1 MECPNCNVLRY
12 KRDVKPSQWN
22 AWSCLVNDFN
32 CCKICNIDGFLP
44 SSPHELRHAIYTVQT
59 LRLIYDEIKHVG
71 WCRQLK
77 AFFMRWLDS
86 DKGFRTYA
94 SDFGAPHRSRA
105 ADPHGACVSS
115 CEADFIGSKPEVTFL
130 YPEADYFD
138 PGNDHYKLS
147 FELLFGNVS
156 WNAETVGDI
165 IEAILG
171 IQYLLKHY
179 DVPALPN
186 FPHGF
191 ATFLH
196 DWRLAIYKLRAARGW
211 IDMRPSDLA
220 GVIFPLAVD

>member
-1 MECPNCNVLRY
+1 MECPNCKVIRY
-12 KRDVKPSQWN
+12 KRDLKPSQWS

-32 CCKICNIDGFLP
+32 CCKICNIDGYLP
-44 SSPHELRHAIYTVQT
+44 ASPHELRQAIHTCQT
-59 LRLIYDEIKHVG
+59 LRLIYDEILDVG
-71 WCRQLK
+71 WLPQLK
-77 AFFMRWLDS
+77 AFFIRWVDS
-86 DKGFRTYA
+86 EKRHRKYA
-94 SDFGAPHRSRA
+94 SYSGALHRSRSS
-105 ADPHGACVSS
+105 DPHGTCVPG
-115 CEADFIGSKPEVTFL
+115 CEPFMVPEADF
-130 YPEADYFD
+130 FD

-196 DWRLAIYKLRAARGW
+196 DWCLAIYRLRAARGW